1 MYISHLF
8 LLLRFLI
15 VWRSGSVWSGRFRR
29 RCDLCRFRGRFSAR
43 LLLRFLY
50 LFLLEQTKFVD
61 DRTECI
67 FSLSLFIIF
76 WYKERKKSEGGM
88 IEPNVFFPSLSLSLF
103 IYILIQRK
111 KEERRGDDRTECIF
125 SLSLSLSF
133 YLYSYTKK
141 ERRAKGGMI
150 EPNVFFP
157 SLSLSFYNILIQR
170 RKGRTK
176 ERGDRKTER
185 SIGLSRSFRIYAPLL
200 DFTLH
205 KFNYRV
211 TCTWSN
217 TFFLL

>member
-88 IEPNVFFPSLSLSLF
+88 IEPNVFFPSLSLS
-103 IYILIQRK
+103 
-111 KEERRGDDRTECIF
+111 
-125 SLSLSLSF
+125 F